1 MNPEVVEDYA
11 IANTENVLSVLN
23 GGMEITSYHNCRG
36 WREVLAA
43 DLARRGSV
51 VFLLS
56 ALSTSIQ
63 SLLARYQEL
72 TSFFQMSVDAFFL
85 PHDYAQ
91 WRERGRENEVSEIGW
106 YLVQRYMAEIVMYL
120 STNDF
125 AAAMDTTRLSIRFAP
140 FVPFRFSWKPSPPHA
155 SSLRWVRVRRLTLRV
170 RGTRWSG
177 CWWAWGVWWL
187 LWCCHCEGSE
197 VA

>member
-1 MNPEVVEDYA
+1 MSSVNPEVVEDYA

-23 GGMEITSYHNCRG
+23 GGMEITSYHNCRS

-125 AAAMDTTRLSIRFAP
+125 AAAMDTIDQAFYTIRSIRSIPLQLEAIATTRQFP
-140 FVPFRFSWKPSPPHA
+140 EVGA
-155 SSLRWVRVRRLTLRV
+155 SEE
-170 RGTRWSG
+170 
-177 CWWAWGVWWL
+177 AD
-187 LWCCHCEGSE
+187 
-197 VA
+197 A